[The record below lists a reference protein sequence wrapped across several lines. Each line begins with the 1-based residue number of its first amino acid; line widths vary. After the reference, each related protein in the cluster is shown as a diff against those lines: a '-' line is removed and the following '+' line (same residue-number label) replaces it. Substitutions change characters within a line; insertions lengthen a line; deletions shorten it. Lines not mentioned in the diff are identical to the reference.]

1 MPLLKMTLKFY
12 FDLLSQPSRALY
24 ILFKMTKLPYE
35 SIPVAL
41 RNGAHL
47 TDEFKNDVNR
57 FQKVPCIIDD
67 GFKLSE
73 SVAILR

>member
-1 MPLLKMTLKFY
+1 MTVKFY
-12 FDLLSQPSRALY
+12 YDLLSQPSRALY
-24 ILFKMTKLPYE
+24 ILFKMTKMPTE

-41 RNGAHL
+41 RNGVHL
-47 TDEFKNDVNR
+47 TEEFKNDVNR

>member
-1 MPLLKMTLKFY
+1 MTLKFY
-12 FDLLSQPSRALY
+12 LDLLSQPCRALY
-24 ILFKMTKLPYE
+24 IVFKMTKLPNE
-35 SIPVAL
+35 PIPVAL

-47 TDEFKNDVNR
+47 TEEFKTDVSR
-57 FQKVPCIIDD
+57 FQKVPCINDN